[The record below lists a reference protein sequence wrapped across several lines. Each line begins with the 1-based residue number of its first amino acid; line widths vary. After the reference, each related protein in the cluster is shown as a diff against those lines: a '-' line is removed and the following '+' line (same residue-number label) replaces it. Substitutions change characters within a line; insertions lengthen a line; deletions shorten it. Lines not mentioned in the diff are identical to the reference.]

1 MAVLHIVLMILKF
14 IGILLLILL
23 GIFLLTVLGV
33 LFCPVRYSAQGYKDE
48 NKYGGKAKVSWL
60 CHLVSFSVWYDSS
73 QGEAGYGVRIF
84 GIPLL
89 KVLEELSKRK
99 ESKGSQSTGGRKRR
113 AGNTGTGQSFRRKN
127 FQGKF

>member
-99 ESKGSQSTGGRKRR
+99 E
-113 AGNTGTGQSFRRKN
+113 
-127 FQGKF
+127 